1 MREGHKYQ
9 QKNAG
14 DKKTGKTMKKTT
26 FIEAITEALYEEME
40 RDERVF
46 LIGEDIGLYGGV
58 FKATKGLMDKF
69 GPERVIDSPIS
80 EVYIAGGSIGSAL
93 VGMRPVPEI
102 QFADFITPSMDQ
114 LIQQAAK
121 MRYRTGGQWTCPMT
135 VRVCCGGDVGG
146 GLYHSQ
152 INEQWFFSQP
162 GLIVVMPA
170 TAYDAKGLLKSS
182 IRGDDP
188 VIYFEHKRLYRWIKE
203 DLPEEDFTVPIGK
216 AAVRK
221 EGSDLTIV
229 SYGLMYHRSMQAAN
243 TLEEQGISAEV
254 IDMRT
259 LKPWDVETIME
270 SVKKTSHALLVQ
282 EGSKT
287 GGVMAEISASIT
299 EEVFDYLDAPVT
311 RVCGLDVPAIP
322 FAPPMEHFF
331 LPNSDKIISAA
342 TKLMEY

>member
-1 MREGHKYQ
+1 
-9 QKNAG
+9 
-14 DKKTGKTMKKTT
+14 MKKVT
-26 FIEAITEALYEEME
+26 FIEAITQALDEEMA

-46 LIGEDIGLYGGV
+46 LLGEDIGLYGGV
-58 FKATKGLMDKF
+58 FKATKGLLDKY
-69 GPERVIDSPIS
+69 GAERVIDTPIS
-80 EVYIAGGSIGSAL
+80 EVYIAGGSVGAAM

-114 LIQQAAK
+114 IIQQMAK

-135 VRVCCGGDVGG
+135 MRVCCGADVGG

-152 INEQWFFSQP
+152 TNEQWFVSQP

-170 TAYDAKGLLKSS
+170 TPYDAKGLLKSA

-203 DLPEEDFTVPIGK
+203 EIPEDDFTVPIGK
-216 AAVRK
+216 AAIRK
-221 EGSDLTIV
+221 EGKDITVV
-229 SYGLMYHRSMQAAN
+229 SYGLMYHRS
-243 TLEEQGISAEV
+243 LEAVNALEKEGISAEL

-259 LKPWDVETIME
+259 LLPWDRETIFE
-270 SVKKTSHALLVQ
+270 SVKKTSRVVLVS
-282 EGSKT
+282 ESSKT
-287 GGVMAEISASIT
+287 GGVMGEIGASIA

-311 RVCGLDVPAIP
+311 RVCGIDVPAVP

-331 LPNSDKIISAA
+331 LPNADKITRAV
-342 TKLMEY
+342 KKVLEY